1 MLLELKGHEVRIAYE
16 GEQAVQV
23 APRFAP
29 HLAVIDLAMPKM
41 DGYATIAALRAM
53 PELAHTLYA
62 AMTGF
67 GHSSDRQRTR
77 DAGFHAHLVK
87 PVELEL
93 FDALLAEV
101 EARRSGR
108 DPG

>member
-1 MLLELKGHEVRIAYE
+1 
-16 GEQAVQV
+16 
-23 APRFAP
+23 
-29 HLAVIDLAMPKM
+29 
-41 DGYATIAALRAM
+41 
-53 PELAHTLYA
+53 
-62 AMTGF
+62 MTGF
-67 GHSSDRQRTR
+67 GHSSDRERTR

>member
-1 MLLELKGHEVRIAYE
+1 
-16 GEQAVQV
+16 
-23 APRFAP
+23 
-29 HLAVIDLAMPKM
+29 VIDLAMPKM

-67 GHSSDRQRTR
+67 GHSSDRERTR